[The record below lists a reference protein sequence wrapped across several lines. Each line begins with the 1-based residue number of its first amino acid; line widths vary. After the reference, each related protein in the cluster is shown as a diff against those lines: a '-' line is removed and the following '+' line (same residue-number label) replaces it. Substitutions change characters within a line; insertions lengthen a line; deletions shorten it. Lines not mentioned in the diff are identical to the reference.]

1 MYVLSTTNEFQSHW
15 MIFDV
20 TNQEW
25 TQFPNKINF
34 IVNCC
39 QGKLVTVRGGF
50 HYFFHKLHYSI
61 LEDESPIYRIHEN
74 GTTVD
79 FDIGERPFAK
89 EYEEMLN
96 GFVSFSLAPFYQ
108 RFYKKGKYI

>member
-1 MYVLSTTNEFQSHW
+1 MSTTNEFQSHW

-34 IVNCC
+34 IINFC

-74 GTTVD
+74 ETTVD